1 MYLFSKLRISK
12 TNYFN
17 LLIFLFPLSF
27 IAGNMIIN
35 INILLVILSSL
46 LLFGKDIFKV
56 KFYVLDKLIFTY
68 FFFILFT
75 GIVND
80 IQFFL
85 EGLAWEQYFPT
96 IVKSLYF
103 FKYLLLYIVLRYLVE
118 KNFFQIKFFFLSCT
132 LGAVF
137 VSLDIF
143 FQFFNGKDIFGFA
156 SSKNHLSGPFG
167 DELIAGGYI
176 QRFSIFSFFLIPFF
190 YSKNLTKY
198 LKYII
203 PILFIIFFTAIIL
216 SGNRMP
222 LLLFLFSTFLIIV
235 FQKETRKFFLP
246 AIIASTIIFYIFINF
261 NLKTKEIFFA
271 FYNQISQMTVIVIK
285 KDFENPKIPPYL
297 REFSSFY
304 ETWLLNKYIGG
315 GIKNFRYYCHHR
327 NNIDRS
333 SDFICNMHPH
343 NYYLEILTE
352 TGIIGFSIVIVIFS
366 LIIYLT
372 LIKKYFFRSILNQNK
387 LIIPFIFLFFVEIF
401 PIKSTGSFFTTGN
414 STYLFILIGILIGLI
429 RKDYSIENKS

>member
-1 MYLFSKLRISK
+1 
-12 TNYFN
+12 
-17 LLIFLFPLSF
+17 
-27 IAGNMIIN
+27 
-35 INILLVILSSL
+35 
-46 LLFGKDIFKV
+46 
-56 KFYVLDKLIFTY
+56 
-68 FFFILFT
+68 
-75 GIVND
+75 
-80 IQFFL
+80 
-85 EGLAWEQYFPT
+85 
-96 IVKSLYF
+96 
-103 FKYLLLYIVLRYLVE
+103 
-118 KNFFQIKFFFLSCT
+118 
-132 LGAVF
+132 
-137 VSLDIF
+137 
-143 FQFFNGKDIFGFA
+143 
-156 SSKNHLSGPFG
+156 
-167 DELIAGGYI
+167 
-176 QRFSIFSFFLIPFF
+176 
-190 YSKNLTKY
+190 
-198 LKYII
+198 
-203 PILFIIFFTAIIL
+203 
-216 SGNRMP
+216 MP

-246 AIIASTIIFYIFINF
+246 ALIASTIIFYIFINF

-372 LIKKYFFRSILNQNK
+372 LIKKYFKIN
-387 LIIPFIFLFFVEIF
+387 
-401 PIKSTGSFFTTGN
+401 
-414 STYLFILIGILIGLI
+414 
-429 RKDYSIENKS
+429 IESK